1 MRTAAQCGRGELL
14 AARRQGIGFWQSL
27 IFYHEPAFTKLL
39 CTSLRVLAEPI
50 GTRRMDHITL
60 FDARVEKTF
69 SLGPGRRVAAF
80 ADVFNLLNANPEQNR
95 NWSSVAFQYPIAIVP
110 PRIARIGVKLAW

>member
-1 MRTAAQCGRGELL
+1 M
-14 AARRQGIGFWQSL
+14 
-27 IFYHEPAFTKLL
+27 L

-80 ADVFNLLNANPEQNR
+80 ADVFNLLNTNPEQSL
-95 NWSSVAFQYPIAIVP
+95 NWSSRAFQHPIAIVP